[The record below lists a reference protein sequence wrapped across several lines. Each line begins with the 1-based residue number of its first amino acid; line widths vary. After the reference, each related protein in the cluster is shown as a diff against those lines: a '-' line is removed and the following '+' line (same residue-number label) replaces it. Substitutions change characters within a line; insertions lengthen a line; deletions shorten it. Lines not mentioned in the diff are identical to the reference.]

1 MDTSCEDIIEKLYK
15 NYEILSDAKEK
26 ITEVCFFFL
35 SLMLIKASLHHHN
48 N

>member
-26 ITEVCFFFL
+26 ITEVCFFARAYKIYNVL
-35 SLMLIKASLHHHN
+35 PR
-48 N
+48 